1 MNKVI
6 AAVDA
11 LSFSEEQL
19 IQYQEIAGSVNGKLV
34 VAFLENVIG
43 EGLPIT
49 TAFPYGGYAGYEE
62 INWKNMQ
69 ERRKFIQEKVE
80 LFHSICSNRKIDAV
94 LHQDGGIPL
103 NEVIRESRFADLLI
117 VNNTTTFASLFETDP
132 PKFVKDV
139 LRDAQCPVLVLP
151 SEQKRINEIVL
162 TYNGSFSSMYA
173 IRQFTHLF
181 ASMVSKKVVVLY
193 VDEAATG
200 KVKEE
205 ALLREYL
212 RLHYKNYQVKILKG
226 EPSFEI
232 LNYLMN
238 NPNSIVS
245 LGAYG
250 RSRVSHFFHQSDAT
264 KILKTLNIPV
274 FITHP

>member
-6 AAVDA
+6 AAIDA

-19 IQYQEIAGSVNGKLV
+19 VQYQTITNMVNGKLT

-43 EGLPIT
+43 EGLPLT
-49 TAFPYGGYAGYEE
+49 TAFPYGAYAGYEE
-62 INWKNMQ
+62 VNFGKLE
-69 ERRKFIQEKVE
+69 ERRNFISQKIE
-80 LFHSICSNRKIDAV
+80 LFHTICNDKKIDAV
-94 LHQDGGIPL
+94 LHQDSGIPL
-103 NEVIRESRFADLLI
+103 EEVIRESRFADLLLI
-117 VNNTTTFASLFETDP
+117 NNNTTFSSLFETEP

-139 LRDAQCPVLVLP
+139 LREAQCPVLVLP
-151 SEQKRINEIVL
+151 TEQKRIDEIVL
-162 TYNGSFSSMYA
+162 TYNGSYSSMYA
-173 IRQFTHLF
+173 IRQFTGLF
-181 ASMVSKKVVVLY
+181 AGMISKKAVVLY
-193 VDEAATG
+193 VDEHSSST
-200 KVKEE
+200 VTEE
-205 ALLREYL
+205 KLLREYL
-212 RLHYKNYQVKILKG
+212 RIHYKNYEIKILKG

-232 LNYLMN
+232 LNYLMG

-250 RSRVSHFFHQSDAT
+250 RSKLSRFFHQSDAT